1 MAALNSIR
9 RRWKL
14 ASGQELIE
22 FALVLP
28 LLLLVLLGIIEFGLL
43 FQQYEV
49 VTNAAREGARIAVLP
64 TYTKADAL
72 TRINQYLTA
81 ARLDPGLATSN
92 VGNPVAN
99 PIGGNC
105 MFTVKVDVSYPH
117 GILFVGGI
125 ASYFGGV
132 FPGTVN
138 LTATSTMRTE
148 AASGACP

>member
-1 MAALNSIR
+1 MAALNGIR
-9 RRWKL
+9 RRCKS

-22 FALVLP
+22 FGLTLP
-28 LLLLVLLGIIEFGLL
+28 LLLIVLLGIIEFGLM
-43 FQQYEV
+43 FRDYEV

-64 TYTKADAL
+64 TYTKNDAL

-81 ARLDPGLATSN
+81 GRLDPTIVTKT
-92 VGNPVAN
+92 VGDPVST

-105 MFTVKVDVSYPH
+105 MYTVRVDVVYPH
-117 GILFVGGI
+117 AILFVGGI
-125 ASYFGGV
+125 ARYFGGL

-148 AASGACP
+148 AAAGTCP

>member
-81 ARLDPGLATSN
+81 GPPRSWIGHVERQQSQSN
-92 VGNPVAN
+92 AHRRQLY
-99 PIGGNC
+99 
-105 MFTVKVDVSYPH
+105 VSPCRW
-117 GILFVGGI
+117 
-125 ASYFGGV
+125 
-132 FPGTVN
+132 T
-138 LTATSTMRTE
+138 
-148 AASGACP
+148 